1 MRTNKT
7 KRFLIRKERVLKFI
21 ICLFQRTK
29 LQNTVSY
36 LSLLLRK
43 KPPAFARGV
52 QPKTFRSINLCVVAG
67 NPLPLQVLGRRR
79 KAKMSG
85 SSMDP
90 ELAVE
95 PQSLKKLSFKSV
107 KRALDLFSPI
117 HGHIAPPDPER

>member
-1 MRTNKT
+1 
-7 KRFLIRKERVLKFI
+7 
-21 ICLFQRTK
+21 
-29 LQNTVSY
+29 
-36 LSLLLRK
+36 
-43 KPPAFARGV
+43 
-52 QPKTFRSINLCVVAG
+52 
-67 NPLPLQVLGRRR
+67 
-79 KAKMSG
+79 MSG